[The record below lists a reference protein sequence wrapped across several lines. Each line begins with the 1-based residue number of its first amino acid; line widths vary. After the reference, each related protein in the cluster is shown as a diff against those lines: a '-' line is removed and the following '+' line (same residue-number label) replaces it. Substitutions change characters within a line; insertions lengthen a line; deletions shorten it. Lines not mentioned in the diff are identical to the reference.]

1 MGRLALET
9 RLCRAAL
16 LAAAGAQAEAARTL
30 TAALAEA
37 APAGYVRL
45 FVEEGEPLR
54 RLLARVLP
62 QLAGDDL
69 AAYATRLLH
78 AFPAVASPPADGAAR
93 APSAGADTPEP
104 LSSRELEVL
113 RLVARGLSDRAV
125 AAELVVVTGT
135 VKRHL
140 SNIYAKLG
148 VRSRTQALARAHAL
162 GWLAAD
168 D

>member
-1 MGRLALET
+1 M
-9 RLCRAAL
+9 
-16 LAAAGAQAEAARTL
+16 
-30 TAALAEA
+30 
-37 APAGYVRL
+37 
-45 FVEEGEPLR
+45 
-54 RLLARVLP
+54 
-62 QLAGDDL
+62 
-69 AAYATRLLH
+69 
-78 AFPAVASPPADGAAR
+78 
-93 APSAGADTPEP
+93 
-104 LSSRELEVL
+104 L